1 MARIENDKQYSITR
15 TQAERFEWALE
26 RLQGDKQDGEDSRLA
41 EVSADAIRSQLGDLR
56 AELRWYEA
64 RKARETELLA
74 LADSPDADIPETI
87 ADEDLPKPHIL
98 TEEESRVM
106 QENLAQKN
114 FGMSLDE
121 FRKAWL
127 AGEFDGDRERHGRV
141 IALAMMLPE
150 YWEGRQPE
158 A

>member
-1 MARIENDKQYSITR
+1 MARIENDKQYNITR

-26 RLQGDKQDGEDSRLA
+26 RLQQGQQDAEDFILA

-64 RKARETELLA
+64 RKAREAELA
-74 LADSPDADIPETI
+74 VLADSPGADTPGTI
-87 ADEDLPKPHIL
+87 ADENLPQGRML
-98 TEEESRVM
+98 TEEEDHEM
-106 QENLAQKN
+106 QENFAQKN

-127 AGEFDGDRERHGRV
+127 AGEFDNDRERHGRV

-150 YWEGRQPE
+150 YWEN
-158 A
+158 